1 MKSDCSLALSA
12 LCVLFKCSQSVFYKG
27 CLSAHWVKVIL
38 KSSWSQITHVITSR
52 WHISPPP
59 DDSYHH
65 LQMTHITTCADDS
78 YPYLC
83 RWLISPHPDDSYHNL
98 QMTQITTSRR
108 LISPP
113 VQITHITTSRWLISP
128 PPNDSYH
135 HLQMTH
141 ITISRWIISPP
152 LGNSDHPLL
161 LTQLHMSLTTKWVWD
176 WKKLDWSGGSD
187 MGKSVEGGGDMGQTK
202 WLPGLLVGAKNGTR
216 KKSRGRLEMLREDFP
231 LWMKDTYLIYLSI
244 QGYWSV

>member
-113 VQITHITTSRWLISP
+113 VQITQITTCA
-128 PPNDSYH
+128 DYSYH

-141 ITISRWIISPP
+141 ITTSKWLISPSP
-152 LGNSDHPLL
+152 DESYHHL
-161 LTQLHMSLTTKWVWD
+161 
-176 WKKLDWSGGSD
+176 
-187 MGKSVEGGGDMGQTK
+187 
-202 WLPGLLVGAKNGTR
+202 
-216 KKSRGRLEMLREDFP
+216 
-231 LWMKDTYLIYLSI
+231 
-244 QGYWSV
+244 

>member
-65 LQMTHITTCADDS
+65 LQMTHITTS
-78 YPYLC
+78 
-83 RWLISPHPDDSYHNL
+83 RW
-98 QMTQITTSRR
+98 

-113 VQITHITTSRWLISP
+113 VQMTHIPTSADDSYHHIQMTHITTSRWLKSPPPEDSYHHLCRLLISP
-128 PPNDSYH
+128 PPDDSYH

-141 ITISRWIISPP
+141 ITTSRWIISPP

-176 WKKLDWSGGSD
+176 WKKLDWSGG
-187 MGKSVEGGGDMGQTK
+187 GDMVLRRQWYGTDKVTSWAPSRSQK
-202 WLPGLLVGAKNGTR
+202 WH
-216 KKSRGRLEMLREDFP
+216 
-231 LWMKDTYLIYLSI
+231 
-244 QGYWSV
+244 